1 MYGIALEFTCGNKDV
16 VGITEDYYSTRI
28 DLNHTCNDGCLCTTA
43 IYEPICIEDRTYFSP
58 CYAGCK
64 TKLNETEGTYSDC
77 SCASSE
83 VVIGYAGECDFDRK
97 KSNHLYGLDRTNNVR
112 QALKIFLDLI
122 KSDECDKK
130 SYVFIFVMFLVIFF
144 EFLPPTIVP
153 IATLRLVS
161 F

>member
-1 MYGIALEFTCGNKDV
+1 MMYFSTVSAILTIILYGIALEFTCGNKDI

-43 IYEPICIEDRTYFSP
+43 VYEPICIEDRTYFSP

-83 VVIGYAGECDFDRK
+83 EVIGYAGECDFDRK
-97 KSNHLYGLDRTNNVR
+97 SPSPSSWAH
-112 QALKIFLDLI
+112 
-122 KSDECDKK
+122 S
-130 SYVFIFVMFLVIFF
+130 MF
-144 EFLPPTIVP
+144 
-153 IATLRLVS
+153 
-161 F
+161 